1 MNTVE
6 MTPAGSSMLHSVGY
20 DKEAQELHCRFAENG
35 PLYIYHEVPPETHAA
50 LMAAES
56 KGKHFIA
63 HVKGKFQHTKREAQH
78 GSPQQ

>member
-6 MTPAGSSMLHSVGY
+6 MTPANSSMLHSVGY

-35 PLYIYHEVPPETHAA
+35 PLYIYHEVPPEAHAA

-56 KGKHFIA
+56 RGKHFGQNI
-63 HVKGKFQHTKREAQH
+63 KGKYKHTRIDSK
-78 GSPQQ
+78 